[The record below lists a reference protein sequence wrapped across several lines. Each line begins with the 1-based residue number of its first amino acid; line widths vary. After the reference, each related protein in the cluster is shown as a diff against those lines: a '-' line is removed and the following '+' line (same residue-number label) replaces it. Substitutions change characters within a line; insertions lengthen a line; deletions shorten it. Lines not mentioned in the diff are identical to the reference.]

1 MAMRNTNAILCIALS
16 VLASLSVQANT
27 EQSFDVNRFNR
38 VAASQGVEVNITMG
52 SSTRVVVKAE
62 TEKDLERL
70 EIEVDDGELRI
81 RRGAWSS
88 SIWNWRSSGGRVSV
102 GVVVSELE
110 GLSSSWGAKV
120 TATDVDCEELSLD
133 ASSGSKIVVSGGC
146 NAVKV
151 DVSSGAVVDA
161 RDFKVEVVT
170 VDASS
175 GANIDVFAS
184 VNFQGDA
191 SSGASVDVFGTPELF
206 EANTSSGARIARRG
220 WRELI

>member
-1 MAMRNTNAILCIALS
+1 MRNTNAILCITLS

-27 EQSFDVNRFNR
+27 EQSLDVNRFNR

-52 SSTRVVVKAE
+52 SSTQVVVKAE

>member
-1 MAMRNTNAILCIALS
+1 MRNTNAILCITLS

-27 EQSFDVNRFNR
+27 EQSLDVNRFNR

-52 SSTRVVVKAE
+52 SSTQVVVKAE

-120 TATDVDCEELSLD
+120 TATEVDCEELSLD

>member
-1 MAMRNTNAILCIALS
+1 MRNTNAILCITLS

-27 EQSFDVNRFNR
+27 EHSLDVNRFNR

-52 SSTRVVVKAE
+52 SSTQVVVKAE

-81 RRGAWSS
+81 RSGAWSS
-88 SIWNWRSSGGRVSV
+88 SIWNWRGSGGRVSV

-110 GLSSSWGAKV
+110 GLSASLGAKV
-120 TATDVDCEELSLD
+120 IAVEVDCEELSLD
-133 ASSGSKIVVSGGC
+133 ASSGSKIVVTGGC
-146 NAVKV
+146 NAVEV
-151 DVSSGAVVDA
+151 DASSGAVVDA

-175 GANIDVFAS
+175 GAYIDVFAS

-191 SSGASVDVFGTPELF
+191 SSGASVDVFGTPKLF
-206 EANTSSGARIARRG
+206 EASTSSGARIARRG
-220 WRELI
+220 ERELI

>member
-1 MAMRNTNAILCIALS
+1 
-16 VLASLSVQANT
+16 
-27 EQSFDVNRFNR
+27 

>member
-1 MAMRNTNAILCIALS
+1 
-16 VLASLSVQANT
+16 
-27 EQSFDVNRFNR
+27 
-38 VAASQGVEVNITMG
+38 MG

-62 TEKDLERL
+62 TEKDLKRL

-120 TATDVDCEELSLD
+120 TATEVDCEELSLD

>member
-1 MAMRNTNAILCIALS
+1 MPFY
-16 VLASLSVQANT
+16 ASHYPCSHPYRYKQIP
-27 EQSFDVNRFNR
+27 SSPFDVDRFTR

-120 TATDVDCEELSLD
+120 TATEVDCEELSLD

>member
-1 MAMRNTNAILCIALS
+1 MRNTNAILCIALS

-27 EQSFDVNRFNR
+27 EQSLDVNRFNR

-52 SSTRVVVKAE
+52 SSTQVVVKAE

>member
-1 MAMRNTNAILCIALS
+1 
-16 VLASLSVQANT
+16 
-27 EQSFDVNRFNR
+27 

-120 TATDVDCEELSLD
+120 TATEVDCEELSLD

-206 EANTSSGARIARRG
+206 EANASSGARIARRG